1 MTRRAEKQQRHVGR
15 LKVLALMGVFL
26 APVVLAYVLFN
37 SGWQP
42 DSTVN
47 YGDLVV
53 PARPIGDVTLQALE
67 GRPLKFSAL
76 RGKWT
81 LVYFGPAECPSVCE
95 KNLYKMQQVQL
106 AQGREAHRV
115 QRLFVVTSP
124 QTLDVMRYKIKDYPG
139 TRVATGPNETVGE
152 WQRRFT
158 STREDPSAA
167 SERVFLVDPLGNL
180 VLSYPADADP
190 SGMRKDLARLLRLSR
205 IG

>member
-1 MTRRAEKQQRHVGR
+1 MTDHAEKKRRHIGR
-15 LKVLALMGVFL
+15 LKVLALLGVFL
-26 APVVLAYVLFN
+26 APVALAYLLFN
-37 SGWQP
+37 MGWRP

-53 PARPIGDVTLQALE
+53 PARPIGDVRLQTLA

-76 RGKWT
+76 RGNWT

-115 QRLFVVTSP
+115 QRLFVVTGS
-124 QTLDVMRYKIKDYPG
+124 QALDVMRYKIKDYPG
-139 TRVATGPNETVGE
+139 TRLATGPSDVVRA
-152 WQRRFT
+152 WRRQFT
-158 STREDPSAA
+158 ATRDESGAA
-167 SERVFLVDPLGNL
+167 PDRVFLVDPLGNL
-180 VLSYPADADP
+180 VLSYPADADA
-190 SGMRKDLARLLRLSR
+190 SGMRKDLVRLLRVSQ